1 MNRVGLTFEGD
12 KFIFDETVSTP
23 TFNLM
28 TSKLHW
34 NSVIATPGTKYL
46 VVYVKNFYLNNLIPE
61 HKYYKITLI
70 LIPQD
75 VIDKYNLMDKQINV
89 FLYIQV
95 DKGMYGLFQVGI
107 ITHTLLK

>member
-1 MNRVGLTFEGD
+1 MQLTVVEDKLTFDGP
-12 KFIFDETVSTP
+12 VYTP
-23 TFNLM
+23 IYYLM

-46 VVYVKNFYLNNLIPE
+46 VVYVKNFYLNNMMPE
-61 HKYYKITLI
+61 HKYYNITLI

-95 DKGMYGLFQVGI
+95 DKGMYGPVQVGI